1 MADSLVHGSI
11 QDDGSLFAL
20 MLPAFEEAYPDV
32 PDWRAEHIARNFS
45 QIQIV
50 SGVISVGKRL
60 PVEETGETS
69 HMDMVNSIVF
79 WCVANTHLED
89 FLEKPD
95 PRPDDEC
102 VIPAADAQLLM
113 HEFCARIGDWLAG
126 LEALKADRGLYEAFI
141 KGAVALGGQNWE
153 RDRGELAF

>member
-1 MADSLVHGSI
+1 VAIGFKGGLVATCSI
-11 QDDGSLFAL
+11 VRGISWLTHWCTE
-20 MLPAFEEAYPDV
+20 AFRTTTRSSRLCCRRSKAYPDV

-45 QIQIV
+45 QIV

-113 HEFCARIGDWLAG
+113 H
-126 LEALKADRGLYEAFI
+126 
-141 KGAVALGGQNWE
+141 
-153 RDRGELAF
+153 